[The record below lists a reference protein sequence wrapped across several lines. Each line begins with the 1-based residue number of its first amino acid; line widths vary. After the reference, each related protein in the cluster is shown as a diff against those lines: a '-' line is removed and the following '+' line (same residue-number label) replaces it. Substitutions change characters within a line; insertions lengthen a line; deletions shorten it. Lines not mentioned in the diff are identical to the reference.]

1 VRGGPLFWLVV
12 ILLPGI
18 HFLLRVG
25 FGAGPLAPDFLT
37 LALLLAAREL
47 STTRAAG
54 VGFGLGLL
62 EDAFS
67 ILAFGANAFTL
78 TVLAVAGSRTK
89 DLFVGESV
97 SFFLGYLFIGS
108 WLRYAI
114 HWVVAGQEVRR
125 GAGRVLLVEAPLGS
139 LYVAVVGVLLLLATG
154 AVVREA
160 R

>member
-1 VRGGPLFWLVV
+1 MRRGPLFWLVV
-12 ILLPGI
+12 LLLPGI

-25 FGAGPLAPDFLT
+25 FGAGALAPDFLT

-54 VGFGLGLL
+54 IGFGLGLL

-67 ILAFGANAFTL
+67 ILAFGANAVTL

-97 SFFLGYLFIGS
+97 SFFLGYLFLGS
-108 WLRYAI
+108 WLRYAL
-114 HWVVAGQEVRR
+114 HWVVAGAEVRG
-125 GAGRVLLVEAPLGS
+125 GAVRVLLLEAPVGAA
-139 LYVAVVGVLLLLATG
+139 YVAAVGVLLLLATG
-154 AVVREA
+154 AVVREG